1 MPKSARP
8 KRDSNGLVSRANIF
22 MSIKPEHMVNIASGA
37 KNHEYRRYLL
47 PSSICYIWFYTSA
60 PISAIQYVA
69 RISRGKAP
77 GEVPEDGGLGN
88 ADFNAGKKQSKF
100 GYEILALWK
109 LGQPITLR
117 QVISRGFMKGP
128 PQKYTF
134 VPKQVCGEWELEKQA
149 RVIERDEAVKDNN
162 KEGKENAE
170 SAMTKGEREPTKSI
184 GEKKMTDFV
193 FNAGRAKASW
203 IEGSVMTSSKYDL
216 SPLPD

>member
-8 KRDSNGLVSRANIF
+8 TRDGNGLVSHANIF
-22 MSIKPEHMVNIASGA
+22 MSIKPEHMANIASGA

-47 PSSICYIWFYTSA
+47 SSSISYIWFYTTV

-69 RISRGKAP
+69 HISRGKAP

-109 LGQPITLR
+109 LEQPITLR
-117 QVISRGFMKGP
+117 EAISRGFLKGP

-134 VPKQVCGEWELEKQA
+134 VSKQVCGEWELEKQT
-149 RVIERDEAVKDNN
+149 RVIGKDEAVKDTI
-162 KEGKENAE
+162 KEGKGNYE
-170 SAMTKGEREPTKSI
+170 SAMTKGEKEPKKSI
-184 GEKKMTDFV
+184 GENKITDFFSMKV
-193 FNAGRAKASW
+193 
-203 IEGSVMTSSKYDL
+203 E
-216 SPLPD
+216 